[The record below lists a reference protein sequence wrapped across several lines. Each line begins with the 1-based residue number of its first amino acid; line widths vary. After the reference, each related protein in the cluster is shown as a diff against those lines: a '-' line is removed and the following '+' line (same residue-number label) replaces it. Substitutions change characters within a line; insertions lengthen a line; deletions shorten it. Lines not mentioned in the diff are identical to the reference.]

1 LATKEEEIL
10 KKIINLITLLIYKQS
25 QILFIRL
32 LRNFPL
38 YLVVELIIAQVN
50 NSLKEL
56 LLNILINK
64 IYKDASLATI
74 SNFWY

>member
-10 KKIINLITLLIYKQS
+10 KKIINLTTLLIYKQS

>member
-10 KKIINLITLLIYKQS
+10 EKIINLITLLIYKQS

-32 LRNFPL
+32 FSNFPL
-38 YLVVELIIAQVN
+38 YLIVELIIAQFN

-64 IYKDASLATI
+64 IYKDASLAAI
-74 SNFWY
+74 PNLWY